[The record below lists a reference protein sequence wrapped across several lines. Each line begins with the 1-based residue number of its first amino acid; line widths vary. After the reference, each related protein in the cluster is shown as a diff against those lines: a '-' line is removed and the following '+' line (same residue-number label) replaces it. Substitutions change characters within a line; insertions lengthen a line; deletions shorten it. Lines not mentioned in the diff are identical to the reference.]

1 MQIELSTYQAMQTM
15 YATFD
20 AAKDNYGLAS
30 RAAKLPTAEVYLEI
44 AKELT
49 GVTVTLVNLLSENKY
64 YIDQLQQRRRRAE
77 YHVMR
82 LEQSEIKA
90 DQ

>member
-1 MQIELSTYQAMQTM
+1 MQIALSTYQAMHTM

-30 RAAKLPTAEVYLEI
+30 RAAKLPIAEMYLGI

-49 GVTVTLVNLLSENKY
+49 GVTVTLANLLSEDKY
-64 YIDQLQQRRRRAE
+64 YIDELQQRRRRAE
-77 YHVMR
+77 YHIMR
-82 LEQSEIKA
+82 LKESETKA

>member
-1 MQIELSTYQAMQTM
+1 MQIELSMYQAMNTM

-49 GVTVTLVNLLSENKY
+49 GVTVILVNLLSENRY
-64 YIDQLQQRRRRAE
+64 YIHELQQRRRRAE
-77 YHVMR
+77 GHVMR
-82 LEQSEIKA
+82 LKESEIKA